1 VGGNEEKSNF
11 CQLVISLNLVLAGLR
26 LGLKNR
32 KVGEKWVLMIVPIY
46 AKVSNKD
53 NTKNLEQL
61 LLDKNY
67 CF

>member
-1 VGGNEEKSNF
+1 
-11 CQLVISLNLVLAGLR
+11 VISLNLVLAGLR
-26 LGLKNR
+26 LGLKIA
-32 KVGEKWVLMIVPIY
+32 KWVKSGFLMIVPIY